1 MQDGAIRCMDRSLQ
15 VSSLGSIFRGA
26 GFFAAGKVLYN
37 VLRFLFNF
45 VLTRGLGVELY
56 GIYAFAN
63 TVVGAAITVTTLGS
77 DKAVL
82 RYLPALQTDAERRGI
97 LTFALVLSLLGSLT
111 VATLL
116 WVFAPLLTQYTL
128 GDPALV
134 PTLRAL
140 AGLLVARAL
149 LKVLS
154 STFRALDLPE
164 YDVLVQQI
172 ARPLVGLLAVVV
184 AFQFGYLLVGAAA
197 AIAISSLTVL
207 AIGLVLLVK
216 KTDVD
221 IPGRVPRTEVA
232 EYTRFSLPL
241 TIKDAGSFL
250 YTRAD
255 VLMVGY
261 FLTSS
266 AVGIYNISVLLAT
279 VVVLPLAALNRIFP
293 SVASR
298 LHEAGQRAELESIY
312 ATTTRWGLTASLPIA
327 VFGIVLGS
335 EVLAVF
341 GSGFSTGEL
350 VLAFFLLGQLLNAA
364 VGPSGYLLLMTDHQ
378 YLVSL
383 NQATFGVLNLLL
395 NYLFIVE
402 FGMVGAAAATAAVL
416 GTLNLVRLVEVWHY
430 ERMVPYSRRFVKP
443 LAAIVVAGGVVV
455 GCRQFLDGLAL
466 VTGGGA
472 LGGLVYLGLLV
483 AMGIESEDV
492 EFAREYLG

>member
-1 MQDGAIRCMDRSLQ
+1 MDRSLQ

-82 RYLPALQTDAERRGI
+82 RYLPALETDVERRGI
-97 LTFALVLSLLGSLT
+97 LVFALALSLFGSFT
-111 VATLL
+111 AATLL

-128 GDPALV
+128 EDPALV
-134 PTLRAL
+134 PTIRIL

-154 STFRALDLPE
+154 SAFRALDLPE

-172 ARPLVGLLAVVV
+172 ARPLVGLLAVAV
-184 AFQFGYLLVGAAA
+184 AFQFGYQLVGAVT
-197 AIAISSLTVL
+197 AIAISSLLVL
-207 AIGLVLLVK
+207 VIGLAFLGK
-216 KTDVD
+216 KTDIHVF
-221 IPGRVPRTEVA
+221 GRVPRGDIV

-241 TIKDAGSFL
+241 TVKDAGSFL

-266 AVGIYNISVLLAT
+266 AVGIYNVSVLLAT
-279 VVVLPLAALNRIFP
+279 VVVLPLSALNRIFP

-298 LHEAGQRAELESIY
+298 LHEAGQRTELESIY
-312 ATTTRWGLTASLPIA
+312 ATVTRWGLTASLPIA

-383 NQATFGVLNLLL
+383 NQTTFGVLNLIL
-395 NYLFIVE
+395 NYFFIVE
-402 FGMVGAAAATAAVL
+402 FGMVGAAAATAAIL
-416 GTLNLVRLVEVWHY
+416 GTLNVVRLVEVWHY

-443 LAAIVVAGGVVV
+443 LVAIAVAGGVVI

-466 VTGGGA
+466 VVGGGA
-472 LGGLVYLGLLV
+472 LGGVVYLGLLV
-483 AMGIESEDV
+483 TMGVEPDDV
-492 EFAREYLG
+492 DFAREYLG